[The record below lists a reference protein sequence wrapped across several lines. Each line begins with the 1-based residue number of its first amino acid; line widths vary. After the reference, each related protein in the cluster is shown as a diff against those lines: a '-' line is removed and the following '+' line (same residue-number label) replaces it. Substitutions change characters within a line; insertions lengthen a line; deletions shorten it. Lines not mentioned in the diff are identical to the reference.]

1 MPKPGS
7 PVRATRLRLDGRSV
21 ARRAWVA
28 ERGAQALRFFDD
40 PEYLRTT
47 LGECTDTESSRD
59 ALDAARLARCA
70 PGALNLDAGCGPG
83 RHALALARMG
93 YRVVGLDRAAV
104 LLEAGRRASGGAP
117 WPRFVR
123 GDYAR
128 IPFPDASF
136 DAVLNLGTALGYR
149 GEREDLAAL
158 REFRRVLARGG
169 RLVLETAHRDAAEPG
184 GALAEHEERTLPT
197 GSTLCIERRF
207 DARRGLLHE
216 VQQLRDREVWGPP
229 RAYTIRLYAAAELDG
244 MLARAG
250 FGART
255 LHASLTG
262 RGVPGP
268 GGPLVVVASCREL
281 RQPSTSPVLPRP
293 GTDRAQGV
301 SARRRAPPAPAG

>member
-1 MPKPGS
+1 MPKPGT
-7 PVRATRLRLDGRSV
+7 PARATRLRLDGRRPARYARV
-21 ARRAWVA
+21 ADRDA
-28 ERGAQALRFFDD
+28 EASRFFDD
-40 PEYLRTT
+40 PEYMRTA
-47 LGECTDTESSRD
+47 LAERTDMESSRD
-59 ALDAARLARCA
+59 ALDAARLARCP
-70 PGALNLDAGCGPG
+70 PGALILDAGCGPG

-104 LLEAGRRASGGAP
+104 LLAAGRSAAGGAP

-128 IPFPDASF
+128 IPFPDESF

-149 GEREDLAAL
+149 DQQEDLMAL

-184 GALAEHEERTLPT
+184 GALAEHAERTLPA
-197 GSTLCIERRF
+197 GSMLRIQRQF

-216 VQQLRDREVWGPP
+216 VQQLCDNDLCGPP
-229 RAYTIRLYAAAELDG
+229 RAYTIRLYAVAELDR

-250 FGART
+250 FGARA

-262 RGVPGP
+262 RGVPEP
-268 GGPLVVVASCREL
+268 GSPLVVVASV
-281 RQPSTSPVLPRP
+281 P
-293 GTDRAQGV
+293 
-301 SARRRAPPAPAG
+301 

>member
-7 PVRATRLRLDGRSV
+7 PVRATRVRVDGRSA
-21 ARRAWVA
+21 ARCAWVA
-28 ERGAQALRFFDD
+28 DRGAEALRFFDD
-40 PEYLRTT
+40 PGYLRTA
-47 LGECTDTESSRD
+47 LGERTDSEASRG

-70 PGALNLDAGCGPG
+70 PGALILDAGCGPG

-93 YRVVGLDRAAV
+93 YRVVGLDRAGV
-104 LLEAGRRASGGAP
+104 LLAAGRGAAGGAP

-128 IPFPDASF
+128 VPFPDGTF
-136 DAVLNLGTALGYR
+136 DAVLNLGTALGY
-149 GEREDLAAL
+149 GSEREDLAAL

-169 RLVLETAHRDAAEPG
+169 RLVLETAHRDAAVPG
-184 GALAEHEERTLPT
+184 GALAELEERTLPA
-197 GSTLCIERRF
+197 GSVLRVERHF

-216 VQQLRDREVWGPP
+216 VQQLRDRDVWGPP
-229 RAYTIRLYAAAELDG
+229 RAYTIRLYAPAELDR
-244 MLARAG
+244 MLTRAG

-268 GGPLVVVASCREL
+268 ADPLVIA
-281 RQPSTSPVLPRP
+281 
-293 GTDRAQGV
+293 A
-301 SARRRAPPAPAG
+301 AAP

>member
-7 PVRATRLRLDGRSV
+7 LARATRVRVDGRSAARCAGV
-21 ARRAWVA
+21 AD
-28 ERGAQALRFFDD
+28 RGAEALRFFDD
-40 PEYLRTT
+40 PEYLRIA
-47 LGECTDTESSRD
+47 LGERTDSESSRG
-59 ALDAARLARCA
+59 ALDAARLAGCA
-70 PGALNLDAGCGPG
+70 PGALILDAGCGPG

-93 YRVVGLDRAAV
+93 YRVVGLDRAVV
-104 LLEAGRRASGGAP
+104 LLAAGRRAAGGAP

-128 IPFPDASF
+128 VPFPDGSF
-136 DAVLNLGTALGYR
+136 HAVLNLGTALGYG

-169 RLVLETAHRDAAEPG
+169 WLVLETAHRDAAAPG
-184 GALAEHEERTLPT
+184 GALAELEERTLPA
-197 GSTLCIERRF
+197 GSVLRVQRHF

-216 VQQLRDREVWGPP
+216 VQQLRDRDVWGPP
-229 RAYTIRLYAAAELDG
+229 RAYPIRLYAAAEFDR
-244 MLARAG
+244 MLTRAG

-268 GGPLVVVASCREL
+268 ADPLVIA
-281 RQPSTSPVLPRP
+281 
-293 GTDRAQGV
+293 A
-301 SARRRAPPAPAG
+301 AAP

>member
-1 MPKPGS
+1 MPNPGS
-7 PVRATRLRLDGRSV
+7 PVCATRRRPDGRSA

-28 ERGAQALRFFDD
+28 DRDAEALRFFDD
-40 PEYLRTT
+40 TEYLRTA
-47 LGECTDTESSRD
+47 LGERTHSESSRG

-70 PGALNLDAGCGPG
+70 PGALILDAGCGPG
-83 RHALALARMG
+83 RHALALAGMG

-104 LLEAGRRASGGAP
+104 LLAVGRRAAGGAP
-117 WPRFVR
+117 WPCFVR

-128 IPFPDASF
+128 IPFPDGSF

-184 GALAEHEERTLPT
+184 GALAEDAERTLPA
-197 GSTLCIERRF
+197 GSTLRIQRQF

-216 VQQLRDREVWGPP
+216 VQQLCDHDVSGPP
-229 RAYTIRLYAAAELDG
+229 RAYTVRLYTAAELDR

-250 FGART
+250 FGARA
-255 LHASLTG
+255 LHGSLTG

-268 GGPLVVVASCREL
+268 AGPLVIVAH
-281 RQPSTSPVLPRP
+281 
-293 GTDRAQGV
+293 
-301 SARRRAPPAPAG
+301 AP